1 MKRREAK
8 SPLFAVKKF
17 AVSDLFRNF
26 APDYEVSLHLTMK
39 YLVGIIILVVSLLLS
54 CTDGERMRREL
65 AGLQARNQAD
75 SLLSN
80 LIAMSNAYVSVARKK
95 LLKNIFK
102 TDGSAKEF
110 DIKIR
115 EIT

>member
-1 MKRREAK
+1 MEAI
-8 SPLFAVKKF
+8 
-17 AVSDLFRNF
+17 R
-26 APDYEVSLHLTMK
+26 Y
-39 YLVGIIILVVSLLLS
+39 
-54 CTDGERMRREL
+54 
-65 AGLQARNQAD
+65 
-75 SLLSN
+75 

-102 TDGSAKEF
+102 IDGSAKEF

>member
-1 MKRREAK
+1 MSDILVQKMEEIRYTVKNFLQSLWRCRK
-8 SPLFAVKKF
+8 FLLPLQ
-17 AVSDLFRNF
+17 
-26 APDYEVSLHLTMK
+26 LTMK
-39 YLVGIIILVVSLLLS
+39 YLVTLLLTLLLLLS

-102 TDGSAKEF
+102 IDGSAKEF

>member
-1 MKRREAK
+1 MLIWLQF
-8 SPLFAVKKF
+8 SP
-17 AVSDLFRNF
+17 SD
-26 APDYEVSLHLTMK
+26 
-39 YLVGIIILVVSLLLS
+39 I
-54 CTDGERMRREL
+54 
-65 AGLQARNQAD
+65 
-75 SLLSN
+75 SN

>member
-1 MKRREAK
+1 MQDWQELRQVFDRIVPNFYATLYSGDYLPNETEYHLCMLIWLQF
-8 SPLFAVKKF
+8 SP
-17 AVSDLFRNF
+17 SD
-26 APDYEVSLHLTMK
+26 
-39 YLVGIIILVVSLLLS
+39 I
-54 CTDGERMRREL
+54 
-65 AGLQARNQAD
+65 
-75 SLLSN
+75 SN